1 MTIKT
6 DRLLSRAKKLL
17 IKGNLDEAELIYLEI
32 LQSSPNN
39 RDAKSGILMLKN
51 KKNQAPIAR
60 QDLQTAISLV
70 TEGKIKKAIDI
81 VEPLIKNYPNEA
93 ILYNIRAV
101 CNKANQNYT
110 GAINDFTKATS
121 LKPDY
126 AEAYYNLGVTLR
138 EVDDSDNAIRAYQN
152 ALNCNKN
159 YPNAHNNLGQIFLVK
174 GDFISA
180 IEHLEWAVALKPEF
194 AEAYN
199 NLGNSYLGL
208 NKAHEAINLFKKA
221 EELNPNFAIAIN
233 NLGISYLRIGEVKLA
248 KENFEKAIDLDP
260 SYSTAHHNL
269 SGVKT
274 YTSNDLQISQMK
286 SLIRKK
292 ELSQKD
298 RIYLNF
304 ALAKANE
311 DLGDHKEFFKFLNEG
326 NHLRKLE
333 LGYSIE
339 KSENHNSVIKQFF
352 PNKNNNKKKNITY
365 DDLTIRPIFI
375 VGMPRS
381 GTSLVEQIIS
391 SHHQVYGAGELRNL
405 SNAIIPIMEEHSALK
420 KYSLSNEEFS
430 SIRQEYLDSLSRID
444 TSKKLITD
452 KWPLNFRNIGF
463 IVSSL
468 PEASIVHIKRDARAT
483 CWSIYKHYFSGQGNG
498 WAYNFDDLAKFY
510 SLYDDLMNYW
520 KNLYPGKIYDL
531 SYEELTKN
539 QEMETRKLI
548 KYCDLNWDQ
557 NCLKFHE
564 NKRDVQTASAL
575 QVRKKIYQGSS
586 NDWKKYQDYLKPLVK
601 SLG

>member
-326 NHLRKLE
+326 NNLRKLE

-339 KSENHNSVIKQFF
+339 KSENHNNVIKQFF
-352 PNKNNNKKKNITY
+352 PNKNKNKKKNITY

-391 SHHQVYGAGELRNL
+391 SHHEVYGAGELRNL

-430 SIRQEYLDSLSRID
+430 SIRQEYFESLSRID